1 MAVPTGAI
9 PLHPEPTDDP
19 QTLRWVAPLDRVPFA
34 GLIDS
39 APGFAELHDVVSRLE
54 AVPGSVLVTLAEG
67 CSWRREGERIR
78 QALIAALSHPER
90 WVPGEGAVVLDADG
104 VLRSVAEELLEG
116 PIGQIAPSTADRFS
130 SWMPGMASSQCGCT
144 ARAAAAQQHP
154 SPCTSASSATSPAAS
169 PASSASSTQT
179 HKSQERR

>member
-1 MAVPTGAI
+1 MTVPTGAI

-54 AVPGSVLVTLAEG
+54 AAPGSVLVTLAEG
-67 CSWRREGERIR
+67 RSWRREGERIR

-116 PIGQIAPSTADRFS
+116 PIGQIAAVHGGSIQLVDARDGVVSVR
-130 SWMPGMASSQCGCT
+130 MHGACRGC
-144 ARAAAAQQHP
+144 
-154 SPCTSASSATSPAAS
+154 SAAS
-169 PASSASSTQT
+169 ITLHQRL
-179 HKSQERR
+179 ERDLARRVPGFERVVDTDS

>member
-116 PIGQIAPSTADRFS
+116 PIGQIAAVHGGSIQLVDARDGVISVR
-130 SWMPGMASSQCGCT
+130 MHGVCRGC
-144 ARAAAAQQHP
+144 
-154 SPCTSASSATSPAAS
+154 SAAS
-169 PASSASSTQT
+169 ITLHQRL
-179 HKSQERR
+179 ERDLARRVPGFERVVDTDS